1 MTIRLSDFQYE
12 LPERLIA
19 QQPSAQREKSRL
31 MTFSR
36 PNCNPSDRRFDELP
50 SLLRDDDLL
59 VFNDTRVIPAKFSCK
74 RQTGG
79 LVEGLFLNV
88 LKSPREGC
96 WCVLLKNARRCRPG
110 EKLFFNDDESQGIEL
125 VENLGSGRWVV
136 APNPVGSAEQI
147 LSAIGRTPLP
157 PYIHRPPHK
166 NCEDQ
171 QRYQTVY
178 ARRAGAVA
186 APTAGLHFT
195 QKLLGE
201 LRKKGVELVNVT
213 LHVGLGTFEP
223 VKIDDLARHDMHS
236 EYYEL
241 SATAAAAINRA
252 RSQSRRIVA
261 VGTTSVRVIESVAAA
276 NDGKIVPTNGNT
288 KLFLY
293 PPAKFHV
300 TDAMIT
306 NFHLP
311 GSTLLMLVA
320 AFCDPLDEAVPNSGT
335 AGVQRIL
342 SVYHRAVE
350 REYRFFS
357 YGDAML
363 IE

>member
-1 MTIRLSDFQYE
+1 
-12 LPERLIA
+12 
-19 QQPSAQREKSRL
+19 

-36 PNCNPSDRRFDELP
+36 PDCIPSDHRFDELP
-50 SLLRDDDLL
+50 SLLRADDLL
-59 VFNDTRVIPAKFSCK
+59 VFNDTRVIPAKFACR

-88 LKSPREGC
+88 LNVIKKNRNGC
-96 WCVLLKNARRCRPG
+96 WCVLLKNAKRCRTG
-110 EKLFFNDDESQGIEL
+110 EKLIFNDDEQQGIEL
-125 VENLGSGRWVV
+125 VENLGGGQWVV
-136 APNPVGSAEQI
+136 APVPEGSAEKI
-147 LSAIGRTPLP
+147 LSKVGVTPLP
-157 PYIHRPPHK
+157 PYIHRDPSKK
-166 NCEDQ
+166 NREDQ

-178 ARRAGAVA
+178 AQNPGAVA

-195 QKLLGE
+195 NELLGQ
-201 LRKKGVELVNVT
+201 LRGKGIELVNVT

-223 VKIDDLARHDMHS
+223 IKTNDLTQHDMHS

-241 SATAAAAINRA
+241 SSAAADTINLA

-261 VGTTSVRVIESVAAA
+261 VGTTSVRVIESVALAHS
-276 NDGKIVPTNGNT
+276 GKIAPMSGET

-300 TDAMIT
+300 TDALIT

-311 GSTLLMLVA
+311 ASTLLMLVA
-320 AFCDPLDEAVPNSGT
+320 AFCDPAPSGIALNDGT
-335 AGVQRIL
+335 AGTERIL
-342 SVYHRAVE
+342 STYKHAVDK
-350 REYRFFS
+350 EYRFFS
-357 YGDAML
+357 YGDAMF